1 MYKERDNPIK
11 DKSYAFALSIVKLT
25 KIVRTEHNEYILT
38 NQLLRSAT
46 SIGANVEEAIGS
58 ASDKDFLYRITI
70 AYKEARETQYWLRL
84 LIDSDYLGHNEGSI
98 YLTNIVELLKIMT
111 AIQKTLKAR
120 IEKNK

>member
-25 KIVRTEHNEYILT
+25 KSVRKEHNEYILT